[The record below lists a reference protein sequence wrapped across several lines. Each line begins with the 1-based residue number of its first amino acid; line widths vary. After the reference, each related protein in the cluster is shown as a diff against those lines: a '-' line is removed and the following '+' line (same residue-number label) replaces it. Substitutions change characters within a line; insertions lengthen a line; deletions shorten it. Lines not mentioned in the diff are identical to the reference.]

1 MNNDCAKSL
10 SHIVSVVYRYRNFFF
25 PFSRSLSLRTNSSL
39 RVCAERHPLVLHSV
53 EWFFALMRFHPF
65 PVACVC
71 ADWFQYGGGSDAGKV
86 CVISGILP
94 FREPFE
100 RWIDGFLRRAKR
112 QRVRSWE
119 TKNESGWSRFVISIS
134 MPTIFQPALCRG
146 FVTGKLKV
154 ARLKSA
160 KQGINKG

>member
-1 MNNDCAKSL
+1 
-10 SHIVSVVYRYRNFFF
+10 
-25 PFSRSLSLRTNSSL
+25 
-39 RVCAERHPLVLHSV
+39 
-53 EWFFALMRFHPF
+53 MRFHPF

-71 ADWFQYGGGSDAGKV
+71 AGWFQSGSGSDAGKV

-119 TKNESGWSRFVISIS
+119 TKNESTGLVALRNQYQYADNISTGTL
-134 MPTIFQPALCRG
+134 PGLCY
-146 FVTGKLKV
+146 GKIE
-154 ARLKSA
+154 SS
-160 KQGINKG
+160 